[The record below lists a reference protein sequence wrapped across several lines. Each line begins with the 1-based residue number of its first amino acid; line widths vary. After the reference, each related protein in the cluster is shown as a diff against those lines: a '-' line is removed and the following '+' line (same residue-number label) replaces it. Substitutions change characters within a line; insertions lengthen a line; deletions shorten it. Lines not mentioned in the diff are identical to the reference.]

1 MLTCSAETMTRLVL
15 SVLRRFG
22 KLATAN
28 RAAVTIVR
36 EHLASCLNSLC
47 KFHMLTIQGR
57 HN

>member
-36 EHLASCLNSLC
+36 NAFAACLNILC
-47 KFHMLTIQGR
+47 EVHMLTIQGR